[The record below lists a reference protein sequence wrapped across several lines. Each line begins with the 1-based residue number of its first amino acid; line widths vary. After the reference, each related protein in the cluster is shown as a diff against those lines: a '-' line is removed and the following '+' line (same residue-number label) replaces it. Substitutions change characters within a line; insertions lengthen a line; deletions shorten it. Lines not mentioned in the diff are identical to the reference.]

1 MINSLEIPLSLYI
14 HIPWCE
20 KKCPYC
26 DFNSHDNQ
34 QHFDETAYINALLAD
49 LDQDLKNFQDC
60 KKRTIQSIFIGGG
73 TPSLFSAKAYK
84 KLLSEISTRLDIEN
98 AEITIEANPSSSE
111 QQKFIG
117 YREAGINRLSIGTQ
131 SYNDKLLA
139 KIGRIHNQQDALSAA
154 QSARSAGFDN
164 FNIDIMF
171 ALPGQSLEQS
181 QHDINQAINLSP
193 THMSCY
199 QLTLEPNTLFYKHPP
214 KLPDSDLAWEMQNNI
229 QQSLSAAGYEQY
241 EVSAYAKPKHQ
252 CQHNLNYWQ
261 FGDYLAIGAGAHGKI
276 TTNDGEAHRYWKQ
289 KQPKTYLD
297 TACTEKR
304 IGSIEIITQDS
315 LLFEFM
321 LNALRLKNGFAA
333 SLLKQRTGIELNS
346 FKTILNKHEEKGLIY
361 FTGDSDSLLL
371 HATDKG
377 YTFIDSILN
386 DYLP

>member
-1 MINSLEIPLSLYI
+1 MINPLEIPLSLYI
-14 HIPWCE
+14 HVPWCE

-49 LDQDLKNFQDC
+49 LDQDLKVFENCQN
-60 KKRTIQSIFIGGG
+60 RAIQSIFIGGG
-73 TPSLFSAKAYK
+73 TPSLFSAESYK
-84 KLLSEISTRLDIEN
+84 KLISQISTRLDIKH

-154 QSARSAGFDN
+154 TAARSAGFDN

-181 QHDINQAINLSP
+181 QHDIEQAISLSP
-193 THMSCY
+193 THLSCY

-229 QQSLSAAGYEQY
+229 QLSLSAAEYERY
-241 EVSAYAKPKHQ
+241 EVSAYSKQ
-252 CQHNLNYWQ
+252 NRRCLHNLNYWQ

-276 TTNDGEAHRYWKQ
+276 TSHNGQVHRYWKQ
-289 KQPKTYLD
+289 KQPKNYLD
-297 TACTEKR
+297 SAHAENR
-304 IGSIEIITQDS
+304 LGSIEQITHDS

-321 LNALRLKNGFAA
+321 LNALRLKHGFST
-333 SLLKQRTGIELNS
+333 SLLNQRTGIEINS
-346 FKTILNKHEEKGLIY
+346 FKSVLNKHEKEGLIY
-361 FTGDSDSLLL
+361 FTGKPDSLFI

-377 YTFIDSILN
+377 YTFIDSMLN

>member
-333 SLLKQRTGIELNS
+333 SLLKQRTGIKLNS